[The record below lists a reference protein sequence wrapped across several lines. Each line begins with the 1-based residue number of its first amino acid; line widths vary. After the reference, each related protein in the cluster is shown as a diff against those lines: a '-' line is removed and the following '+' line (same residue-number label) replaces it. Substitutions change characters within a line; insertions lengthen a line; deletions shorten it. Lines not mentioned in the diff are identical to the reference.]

1 MQEEYMKLLER
12 YRRECEYAGALKS
25 MIEQAVFDLKG
36 DEDSH
41 TGQAVA
47 RQISASL
54 EWAKREYGE

>member
-25 MIEQAVFDLKG
+25 IIEQAVFDLKS

-41 TGQAVA
+41 IGQAVA
-47 RQISASL
+47 RQMSASL
-54 EWAKREYGE
+54 EWAKKEGGE